1 MKNKVVYL
9 IGAILIILIV
19 SFVGYLSY
27 ISAKENY
34 RKELKNVIDNKYL
47 EGKQEIGA
55 YDLKFNDLTLY
66 KASSI
71 NDVIGSML
79 SVSDFGWWKGVG
91 TFSNRNIISL
101 VNSKENNYEWINL
114 NLDSGYPFFVV
125 VRKTERGYDVIG
137 EYIVGIGIKY
147 GFPKVFIK
155 SDYSK
160 EDIDSYSINI
170 APDLA
175 EDYVIYLFGDKYK
188 NCLVRNERENNNLM
202 SFSLDKFGRSH
213 DNPKMKMLEE
223 LITKMSCKIDES
235 LFFRTNKYF
244 ELKYDNYFT
253 EIGSGPITWFDNTY
267 GNEMQNLFTRTVT
280 LHYSIQETKGV
291 LEYEYKN
298 LFMKIGII
306 SLILYSL
313 IIILFNKRKGGG
325 K

>member
-1 MKNKVVYL
+1 MKNKIIYL

-19 SFVGYLSY
+19 SSIGYVSY

-55 YDLKFNDLTLY
+55 YDLILNDIPLNRTLWI
-66 KASSI
+66 KE
-71 NDVIGSML
+71 GPL
-79 SVSDFGWWKGVG
+79 SLRNVFVQNAGIWDGVG
-91 TFSNRNIISL
+91 SFGNQEIISII
-101 VNSKENNYEWINL
+101 SSDENNYEWFHFL
-114 NLDSGYPFFVV
+114 SEFSPFLIIVK
-125 VRKTERGYDVIG
+125 KTDRGYDIIG
-137 EYIVGIGIKY
+137 EYIVGVGVKY
-147 GFPKVFIK
+147 SYPSVLLKSITIADTESYYLKPDLV
-155 SDYSK
+155 SDYV
-160 EDIDSYSINI
+160 N
-170 APDLA
+170 
-175 EDYVIYLFGDKYK
+175 YLFNERYKYI
-188 NCLVRNERENNNLM
+188 LIRNERNKKSTYNNTLGN
-202 SFSLDKFGRSH
+202 SYN
-213 DNPKMKMLEE
+213 NPKKE
-223 LITKMSCKIDES
+223 LLNELVTRPICKIDES

-280 LHYSIQETKGV
+280 LHYSIQENKGV
-291 LEYEYKN
+291 LENEYKN

-313 IIILFNKRKGGG
+313 IIFLFNKRKGGG